1 MTSEARIKTLSVL
14 AKSTAG
20 LGLVLGLLFLSAC
33 QEKKQAAPNEM
44 VSLSGK
50 TMGTTYS
57 IKYFPTPQTPK
68 PEAVLEKI
76 ETTLKAVNQAMS
88 TYIPD
93 SEISLFNKSESLE
106 WFEISAD
113 FHQVILH
120 AQMTAEKTQGAFDA
134 TVMPLVNLWGFGPQ
148 GPKNSPSAA
157 EVNETRSFVGFEK
170 IEVDPVKTRLR
181 RTHPKTSV
189 DLSASAKG
197 FGVDKVGLALEEMDV
212 TSYMVEIGGEVRVGE
227 RKPNGEL
234 WMIAIEAP
242 HAERGIAQKVLGL
255 ENQAM
260 ATSGSYRNFYEEE
273 SKMYNHTLDPQTGS
287 PVQHSLVSVSV
298 IDTERDCKNAD
309 ALATALMVMG
319 PERAI
324 SFAKDLNL
332 AVYFI
337 IQEGESER
345 RFREHSSPRFLSLF
359 P

>member
-1 MTSEARIKTLSVL
+1 MTSEARIKTQSIL
-14 AKSTAG
+14 AKSTVG
-20 LGLVLGLLFLSAC
+20 LGLVLGLLFLSSC
-33 QEKKQAAPNEM
+33 KKNQTNSDDQM
-44 VSLSGK
+44 VSLAGQ

-57 IKYFPTPQTPK
+57 IKYFPTDQTPQTQ
-68 PEAVLEKI
+68 EVFIKI
-76 ETTLKAVNQAMS
+76 EQTLADVNQAMS
-88 TYIPD
+88 TYISD
-93 SEISLFNKSESLE
+93 SEISIFNRSESLD

-113 FHQVILH
+113 FHQVMLH
-120 AQMTAEKTQGAFDA
+120 AQQTAQLTKGAFDA

-148 GPKNSPSAA
+148 GPKNSPNPG
-157 EVNETRSFVGFEK
+157 ELNEIRSYVGYEK
-170 IEVDPVKTRLR
+170 IEVDPAQTRLR

-197 FGVDKVGLALEEMDV
+197 FGVDKVGLALQEMGV

-227 RKPNGEL
+227 RKPSGDL

-242 HAERGIAQKVLGL
+242 HAERGIAQKVLAL

-298 IDTERDCKNAD
+298 VDTERDCKNAD